1 MARRTLASKRFAE
14 AIASIASSGNCWSAW
29 IRDMHIL
36 HEALLDDSFR
46 ATVGSPHINSATLDV
61 IEHLKL
67 GADLQADTRHFLAVM
82 ARRRS
87 LHLLPEVIEWFGDLA
102 DRASGIRRVIV
113 TAATELSGEE
123 VQRVRE
129 RVAGAAG
136 DASNVSV
143 TVRLDP
149 DILGGL
155 TIREGDQIFDYSVRT
170 RLEVLRERMS

>member
-1 MARRTLASKRFAE
+1 
-14 AIASIASSGNCWSAW
+14 
-29 IRDMHIL
+29 
-36 HEALLDDSFR
+36 
-46 ATVGSPHINSATLDV
+46 
-61 IEHLKL
+61 
-67 GADLQADTRHFLAVM
+67 M

-87 LHLLPEVIEWFGDLA
+87 LHLLPEVIEWFGELA
-102 DRASGIRRVIV
+102 DRASGVRRVIV

-123 VQRVRE
+123 IQRVRE

-136 DASNVSV
+136 DASNVLV

-149 DILGGL
+149 EILGGL

>member
-1 MARRTLASKRFAE
+1 MS
-14 AIASIASSGNCWSAW
+14 
-29 IRDMHIL
+29 DMHIL
-36 HEALLDDSFR
+36 QKALEDDSFR
-46 ATVGSPHINSATLDV
+46 AMIGNPHFSSATLDV

-67 GADLQADTRHFLAVM
+67 GGDLQTGTRHFLAVM

-87 LHLLPEVIEWFGDLA
+87 LHLLPEVIEWFGEFA
-102 DRASGIRRVIV
+102 DRASGVRRVIV

-123 VQRVRE
+123 IQRVRE
-129 RVAGAAG
+129 RVAGAVG
-136 DASNVSV
+136 DASNVAV

-149 DILGGL
+149 ELLGGL